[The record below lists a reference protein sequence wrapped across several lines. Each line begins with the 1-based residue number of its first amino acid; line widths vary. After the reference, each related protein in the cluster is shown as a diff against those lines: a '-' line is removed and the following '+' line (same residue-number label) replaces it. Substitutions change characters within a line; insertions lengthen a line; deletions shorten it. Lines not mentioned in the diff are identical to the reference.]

1 MKLATNLDN
10 APTLNNVSEN
20 IDCRIKAGAKIF
32 NMLSTLYSN
41 KARAVIRELS
51 CNALDSHIGA
61 GKGQDE
67 PFDVHLPNSLEP
79 FFSVKDY
86 GLGLSHDEIV
96 NIYTTYGE
104 STKDQSNDFIGALG
118 IGSKSPFC
126 YTDNFTII
134 SVKNGIKN
142 VYTAYKDDMGCPQF
156 GRMSDPMET
165 LEPNGVEVKFAVSK
179 HDFNTF
185 KQEAIEVF
193 KWFPIIPNV
202 IGCDSED
209 FDETI
214 KNAQPDFLIE
224 NLIDG
229 VHVRKDI
236 TWGCK
241 PIAIMGNIAY
251 PIEIPDTVE
260 VPEKTKAL
268 LEDLRGLIIHF
279 DLGELDFLPSRETLS
294 YIPMTVDSISKKLEI
309 VGKALVKRIQKEI
322 SVAETDLKKVE
333 VARTLSNN
341 STFRTVI
348 MDMVKQGKIPLL
360 NESNVTR
367 YGINFDIALK
377 SEDLDYLDIKQ
388 RRLSLSTQRTGKVV
402 LTENKDRLIT
412 RTKDSNGDDIEW
424 TKVFTN
430 SYYGNLGTCLVIHN
444 DTGKRIHKESVKA
457 YMIDK
462 DIKSCIF
469 IDCEEECFDWFLE
482 STGNP
487 EFVKMSDIPLVK
499 KVRNKVAKE
508 AVTELLLFGGSQ
520 YGSRWYDCSN
530 KEITEAMNNTDTKYY
545 VLLSNKSIMHKGE
558 KLLAE
563 DCEDMCQVLRKT
575 ILKEG
580 EGTVKKL
587 YGVRKIAQEAIE
599 ADKNW
604 KYAPDTL
611 GNYLKSAR
619 KEVIKCHNHGDMS
632 NFTKSLIK
640 DTKVQEGLKG
650 TALLKLIKKAIK
662 AMQEITECPF
672 SVYAFNNAVQYSS
685 LDEEK
690 YKIDDSSLD
699 IGNGACTIVEQ
710 SLKTNFPMIE
720 VAQGN
725 MYRFSM
731 TDNQIKSMTDYIKL
745 VEASNK

>member
-20 IDCRIKAGAKIF
+20 IDCKIKAGAKIF

-51 CNALDSHIGA
+51 CNALDSHVGA

-67 PFDVHLPNSLEP
+67 PFDIHLPNSLEP

-126 YTDNFTII
+126 YTDNFTVI

-142 VYTAYKDDMGCPQF
+142 VYTAYKDEMGCPQF
-156 GRMSDPMET
+156 GRMSNPMET

-185 KQEAIEVF
+185 KQEAVEVF

-251 PIEIPDTVE
+251 PIEIPNTVE
-260 VPEKTKAL
+260 VSEKTKAL
-268 LEDLRGLIIHF
+268 LEELRGLIIHF

-294 YIPMTVDSISKKLEI
+294 YIPMTVNSISKKMEI
-309 VGKALVKRIQKEI
+309 VEKALEKRIQNEI
-322 SVAETDLKKVE
+322 NVAETDLKKVE
-333 VARTLSNN
+333 VAKTLSNN
-341 STFRTVI
+341 STFKTVI
-348 MDMVKQGKIPLL
+348 MDMIKQGKLPLL

-367 YGINFDIALK
+367 YGINFDITLK
-377 SEDLDYLDIKQ
+377 SEDLSYLGIKQ
-388 RRLSLSTQRTGKVV
+388 RKLTISTQRTGKVV
-402 LTENKDRLIT
+402 IKEDTNRRIAMTE
-412 RTKDSNGDDIEW
+412 DSNGNKIEW
-424 TKVFTN
+424 TKVFAN
-430 SYYGNLGTCLVIHN
+430 SYHPNLNICLVIHN

-462 DIKSCIF
+462 DIKSCLF
-469 IDCEEECFDWFLE
+469 LECEEECFDWFVE

-499 KVRNKVAKE
+499 KVTNKVAKE
-508 AVTELLLFGGSQ
+508 AVTELLWFSGSQ
-520 YGSRWYDCSN
+520 WYDCSEEQIR
-530 KEITEAMNNTDTKYY
+530 KLMDNTDTKHY

-563 DCEDMCQVLRKT
+563 DCEEMYQVLRKT

-580 EGTVKKL
+580 ANNDMKL

-619 KEVIKCHNHGDMS
+619 KEVIKCHNHGAMN
-632 NFTKSLIK
+632 NFDKSLIK

-662 AMQEITECPF
+662 AMQDIDDCIF
-672 SVYAFNNAVQYSS
+672 SKHDFNCAVQYSS
-685 LDEEK
+685 LDKEK

-699 IGNGACTIVEQ
+699 IKNGACTIVGQ
-710 SLKTNFPMIE
+710 TLSTNFPMIE

-745 VEASNK
+745 VEATNK